1 MTRLTSCFER
11 LKNEGRKAVIPYI
24 VAGDP
29 SRAGTV
35 PLMHRLVDAGAD
47 VVELGVPFSD
57 PMSEGPVIQKGHER
71 ALDNGISLRDV
82 LGMVAEFRQHD
93 RSTPVVVMGYANP
106 VERMGYGSFA
116 TACAEVGVDGLI
128 TVDLPPEEV
137 DSLRGELEL
146 VGIDNIFLISP
157 TTPEQRIKTIV
168 QSASGFIYY
177 VAVKGVTGAGHL
189 DTADVASYMTQIK
202 EATTLPVCVGFG
214 IKDAASA
221 GAVAGVAD
229 GAVVGSALIDTMAQT
244 IADGGSEERAT
255 EKAIS
260 LLKSIRN
267 GVDNVTTEV

>member
-82 LGMVAEFRQHD
+82 LSMVAEFRQRD
-93 RSTPVVVMGYANP
+93 TSTPVVVMGYANP

-116 TACAEVGVDGLI
+116 TACAEAGVDGLI

-189 DTADVASYMTQIK
+189 DTADVASYMTKIK

-244 IADGGSEERAT
+244 IADGGGEERAT
-255 EKAIS
+255 ENAIS

-267 GVDNVTTEV
+267 GVDNVTTGV